1 MQSLHLVATMDIE
14 KIKTESRKIALKEK
28 EITITELIHWV
39 KSNLKDEDI
48 SGFTSGE
55 FTTVA
60 AFIDALR
67 QTYQG
72 LGVRG
77 VKGLESDFVLFI
89 AGDHKDKIYVSYV
102 IALSETHKNI
112 FLEKLGAQLQE
123 IDQNLSKF
131 TWR

>member
-1 MQSLHLVATMDIE
+1 MDRE

-28 EITITELIHWV
+28 EVAITELIHWV
-39 KSNLKDEDI
+39 KTSLIDEGAAD
-48 SGFTSGE
+48 FTHGKFSA
-55 FTTVA
+55 VSV
-60 AFIDALR
+60 FIDALC

-77 VKGLESDFVLFI
+77 AKGLESDFVLFI
-89 AGDHKDKIYVSYV
+89 AGDHKNKIYVSYCV
-102 IALSETHKNI
+102 PLTEAHKNT

-123 IDQNLSKF
+123 IDQNLSKL